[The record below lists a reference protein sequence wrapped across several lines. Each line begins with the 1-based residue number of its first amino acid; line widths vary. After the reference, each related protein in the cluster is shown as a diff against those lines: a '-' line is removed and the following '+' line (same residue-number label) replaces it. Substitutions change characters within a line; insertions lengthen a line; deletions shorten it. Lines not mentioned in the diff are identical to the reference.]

1 MIETTTATTKKGK
14 QGVFIKSKMILNE
27 IMKNIQL
34 IKKIGKGNNRWD
46 KQKADYRC
54 EPDYMNN
61 SIKRK

>member
-46 KQKADYRC
+46 K
-54 EPDYMNN
+54 
-61 SIKRK
+61 